1 MEWNLHSYH
10 SLLHLRR
17 ATDIKPYNWWFWKN
31 TATII
36 PQSFSW
42 PDLGPN
48 PPDPPSYVMYS
59 SSSLGSDLMWSGWS
73 RGKCGAVVLVH
84 TYHSLML
91 DNWGKAGLT
100 ERWLLR
106 GVLPLCCF
114 WASWLFRPDR
124 ERSRGIVI
132 GDELRSSSL
141 WSTSLAELISNPWLD
156 KWGKLAILL
165 AGDGEW
171 RFILR
176 SRGSIRAWWGC
187 WSWWAMAS
195 YASWGSEVGDDLT
208 WTFMCLRREL
218 GWV

>member
-1 MEWNLHSYH
+1 MFNHTTAGSGKFQQLWFHRASS
-10 SLLHLRR
+10 SLTWLWQYMR
-17 ATDIKPYNWWFWKN
+17 
-31 TATII
+31 
-36 PQSFSW
+36 SFHHVQIHQ
-42 PDLGPN
+42 
-48 PPDPPSYVMYS
+48 PSYVTYS

-73 RGKCGAVVLVH
+73 RGKFGAVVLVQ

-106 GVLPLCCF
+106 GILPLCF

-124 ERSRGIVI
+124 ERSRGIAI

-141 WSTSLAELISNPWLD
+141 WSTSSAELISNSWLD
-156 KWGKLAILL
+156 RRGIWTFLL
-165 AGDGEW
+165 ASDGE
-171 RFILR
+171 RRLILR
-176 SRGSIRAWWGC
+176 SSGSRRAWWGC
-187 WSWWAMAS
+187 WSWWGMES